1 MSTPHSQTAPV
12 TNILTRFPGTSRR
25 SVRCAGLLGLAALLA
40 FSTQARDA
48 QASPMPPTRPLA
60 PGGKPWNVLLILA
73 DDLGAH
79 DLGCDGGRYYDT
91 PNLDRLAAEGMRFTR
106 AYAAAPSC
114 TPTRVALLTGQA
126 PARSGITHVAA
137 AEDVPASSPMLP
149 PKGYGSK
156 TIPSPNSSLAGIMK
170 RHGYATGQWGKW
182 HMPGEPDQL
191 GFQQGGN
198 FKMGIHDF
206 PGASVARTPET
217 EAAWVQYTTAFPD
230 LAPGEYAEDEITD
243 KAIEFIKTHRGK
255 PWFYYCDPFL
265 VHTPILSRQK
275 WLIDKYTARFGEM
288 GATKVNATYGAMV
301 ETLDWCV
308 GRLLD
313 TLDELGL
320 RENTIVIFTSDNGG
334 LETNWSWPSPV
345 TDNDPLRGGKV
356 SLFEGGLRVPLIVRW
371 PGVVAPGTTCDA
383 PVSTCDF
390 FPTIAQAT
398 GTTPD
403 PDHTL
408 DGESLVPL
416 LTQKSD
422 QLRRD
427 ALYWHF
433 PHDSRWH
440 RFSGAIREGRW
451 KMILSYGNEGTA
463 LYDLD
468 ADPAETTDLSAE
480 HPERAAALEARL
492 RDWLKDVGAMMP
504 VPNPAAA
511 GAKARPMPEKSAPVV
526 TGSAQA
532 RGN

>member
-1 MSTPHSQTAPV
+1 MSDCRTVRTPNNNQQAIPARSTVSGKSTSFLRSAWPAAVLSLALLPFFPAAAQDTTASNPAE
-12 TNILTRFPGTSRR
+12 NMP
-25 SVRCAGLLGLAALLA
+25 LAAN
-40 FSTQARDA
+40 
-48 QASPMPPTRPLA
+48 
-60 PGGKPWNVLLILA
+60 GKPWNVLLVLA

-137 AEDVPASSPMLP
+137 AENAPASSPLLP
-149 PKGYGSK
+149 PKGYGRK
-156 TIPSPNSSLAGIMK
+156 TIPSPESSLASVMK

-182 HMPGEPDQL
+182 HMPGQPEKL

-198 FKMGIHDF
+198 FKRGIQDF
-206 PGASVARTPET
+206 PGASGARTPET
-217 EAAWVQYTTAFPD
+217 EAAWVQYTTEFPD

-243 KAIEFIKTHRGK
+243 KAIGFIKAHRDK

-275 WLIDKYTARFGEM
+275 WLIDKYTARFEEM
-288 GATKVNATYGAMV
+288 GATNVNATYGAMV

-320 RENTIVIFTSDNGG
+320 RDNTIVIFTSDNGG

-371 PGVVAPGTTCDA
+371 PGVVAPGTTCA
-383 PVSTCDF
+383 VPVSTCDF
-390 FPTIAQAT
+390 FPTITEAT
-398 GTTPD
+398 SAAPD
-403 PDHTL
+403 PDHPL

-416 LTQKSD
+416 LTQKSN

-440 RFSGAIREGRW
+440 RFSGAIREGPW

-463 LYDLD
+463 LYDLE
-468 ADPAETTDLSAE
+468 ADPAETADLSAE

-492 RDWLKDVGAMMP
+492 KDWLKDVGAAMP
-504 VPNPAAA
+504 RPKPAAA
-511 GAKARPMPEKSAPVV
+511 TDRP
-526 TGSAQA
+526 
-532 RGN
+532 